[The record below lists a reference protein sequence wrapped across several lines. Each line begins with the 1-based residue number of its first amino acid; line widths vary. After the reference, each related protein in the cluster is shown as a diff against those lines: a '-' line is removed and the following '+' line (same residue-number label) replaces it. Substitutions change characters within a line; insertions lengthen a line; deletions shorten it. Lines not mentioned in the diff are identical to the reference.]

1 MHGHDHHHHHHA
13 HHRHAHTAAANGRHD
28 LAFAAGIGL
37 NGVFVA
43 LEFAFGIVADST
55 ALVADAIHNLS
66 DVAAL
71 ALAWFAA
78 WLARRAPGPRFTY
91 GLRSS
96 TILAALANAVMLLLA
111 CGGLA
116 LEALHKLFTPGS
128 VAGATVMVVALVG
141 VAVNGVTAMFF
152 LRDRAHDLNLRAA
165 FMHMLADALISLG
178 VAVSG
183 YLMLRGGW
191 YWLDPLVSFA
201 IMSVVLVGTWRLL
214 QDSAL
219 LSLHAVPAHLDSAP
233 VTRFLQTQ
241 QGVSGVHDL
250 HIWALST
257 TEVALT
263 AHLVMPLGHPGD
275 DFLDQLAQALRD
287 EFAIHHATFQV
298 ETGVQGH
305 ACTLLGG
312 AGHG

>member
-1 MHGHDHHHHHHA
+1 M
-13 HHRHAHTAAANGRHD
+13 
-28 LAFAAGIGL
+28 

>member
-1 MHGHDHHHHHHA
+1 MHGHDHHHHA
-13 HHRHAHTAAANGRHD
+13 HHRHAHTATANGRHD

>member
-1 MHGHDHHHHHHA
+1 MHGHDHHHHA

>member
-1 MHGHDHHHHHHA
+1 MHGHAHHA
-13 HHRHAHTAAANGRHD
+13 HGHGHGHAAAGGRHD
-28 LAFAAGIGL
+28 VAFATGIAL
-37 NGVFVA
+37 NSAFVA
-43 LEFAFGIVADST
+43 VEFGYGIASHST
-55 ALVADAIHNLS
+55 ALVADAIHNLG
-66 DVAAL
+66 DVAGL

-116 LEALHKLFTPGS
+116 LEALQKLMTPSS

-141 VAVNGVTAMFF
+141 VGVNAVTALFF
-152 LRDRAHDLNLRAA
+152 LRDRRHDLNLNAA

-183 YLMLRGGW
+183 YLILRTGW
-191 YWLDPLVSFA
+191 VWLDPLVSFA
-201 IMSVVLVGTWRLL
+201 IMTVVLLSTWRLL
-214 QDSAL
+214 RDSAL
-219 LSLHAVPAHLDSAP
+219 LSLHAVPAHLSSAP
-233 VTRFLQTQ
+233 VARFLEAQ

-275 DFLDQLAQALRD
+275 DFLDELAHALRD
-287 EFAIHHATFQV
+287 EYAIHHATFQV
-298 ETGVQGH
+298 ETGVAGH
-305 ACTLLGG
+305 ACTLLEG
-312 AGHG
+312 AGRH